1 MNSTFLRVLA
11 ILMGVAAIAT
21 ASLGYRMS
29 QKKPEAPIKV
39 TVPTYTHVIA
49 QHDIPAGH
57 ILTIEDLEVA
67 TTSQLDK
74 QSFSDPQGLIGKATA
89 VAVVKGAP
97 FSSTDFPAD
106 NVLSQA
112 LASDERAIA
121 IKVSEVIGVGGF
133 INPGNHVDVLL
144 YLRTDRETGEVSS
157 AQVVLSNVKVLA
169 YGPVTLETATHK
181 NDLSTTAGT
190 DTLAGDH
197 GQAGPHSKSLM
208 DNNKESRS
216 AILAVPARDVSK
228 LMLADSTG
236 ILRLALRSNTAAEPA
251 PASAENQF
259 IRLREIA
266 HADGSTAP
274 TATKVTG
281 APAQQVPAVK
291 RPSTPASKPERV
303 IVHRGEKVEIVKV
316 AK

>member
-11 ILMGVAAIAT
+11 IMMGVAAIAT

-57 ILTIEDLEVA
+57 VLTSEDLEV
-67 TTSQLDK
+67 TTTTQLNK
-74 QSFSDPQGLIGKATA
+74 QSFSDPQHLIGKVPM
-89 VAVVKGAP
+89 VAVVKGTP
-97 FSSTDFPAD
+97 FNSADFP
-106 NVLSQA
+106 VQSLLSQA

-121 IKVSEVIGVGGF
+121 IKVSEVIGVGGL
-133 INPGNHVDVLL
+133 IKPGDHVDVLL

-169 YGPVTLETATHK
+169 YGPVTLETASRENSLPYPPETEK
-181 NDLSTTAGT
+181 RGNA
-190 DTLAGDH
+190 
-197 GQAGPHSKSLM
+197 HSPSDISSRPLV

-216 AILAVPARDVSK
+216 AILAVPARDMAK

-236 ILRLALRSNTAAEPA
+236 ILRLALRGESSHAL
-251 PASAENQF
+251 SATSGGNQF

-266 HADGSTAP
+266 HAGDSPAP
-274 TATKVTG
+274 TTLKTIG
-281 APAQQVPAVK
+281 ASPKTSAIERAV
-291 RPSTPASKPERV
+291 TPANKPEQV
-303 IVHRGEKVEIVKV
+303 IVHRGEKVDIVKV
-316 AK
+316 TK